1 MTNSEELYDI
11 KRCLLLA
18 EDRLNRGSA
27 DAWSSYDFE
36 ALSIAIATD
45 TGVTLSVTTLKR
57 LWGKLKYAHIPT
69 TTTLN
74 TLAQFVGYKDWRDFK
89 NQTAPP
95 GKLNT
100 TRLEPQP
107 PIHNTALISP
117 EKIPA
122 KRISRKWAWGL
133 LLLLPFLVYGL
144 LSLNNRSTA
153 PVDPS
158 AYIFRCDKIRR
169 SGVPNSVIFHYRA
182 LAATD
187 TVFIAQS
194 WDVSRKTAVPI
205 DKTEHS
211 SIYYTPGYFRAKL
224 MVGQQIV
231 KEDDLMIASDGW
243 VTLIENE
250 SGAPLYFKKDEVER
264 NETISVDEALLSQ
277 YHLPLQPS
285 PPALRF
291 FNVQDMG
298 ALKNDQF
305 VFETTLKS
313 DFHRGSAA
321 CQNVQVL
328 ILCKNDVII
337 VPLCAKGCV
346 GDIFLYAAGRDVSSK
361 QADLSGFGCDLD
373 QWATLRVEAKNK
385 QMRFI
390 VNGQTAYT
398 LTLPH
403 TPTDI
408 VGLQYRFS
416 GTGAIK
422 DTRFI
427 NGNQVIPL

>member
-11 KRCLLLA
+11 KRCLQLA
-18 EDRLNRGSA
+18 EDRLNRGAA
-27 DAWSSYDFE
+27 DAWTSYDFE

-89 NQTAPP
+89 NKTPDKFDTTAP
-95 GKLNT
+95 N
-100 TRLEPQP
+100 PQP
-107 PIHNTALISP
+107 PLPTTALVSP
-117 EKIPA
+117 EKIPT

-133 LLLLPFLVYGL
+133 LLLLPFGIYGL
-144 LSLNNRSTA
+144 LSLNNKTVA

-158 AYIFRCDKIRR
+158 GYIFRCDKIRR

-182 LAATD
+182 LTATD

-194 WDVSRKTAVPI
+194 WDVSRKVAVPI
-205 DKTEHS
+205 DKTDYS
-211 SIYYTPGYFRAKL
+211 SIYYAPGYYRAKL
-224 MVGQQIV
+224 MVGSQIV
-231 KEDDLMIASDGW
+231 KEEDLMIASEGW
-243 VTLIENE
+243 VTMVENE
-250 SGAPLYFKKDEVER
+250 SDVPVYFKKEEVEK
-264 NETISVDEALLSQ
+264 NGEVSVDEALLSQ
-277 YHLPLQPS
+277 YHLPLQPT

-305 VFETTLKS
+305 VFETTVKS
-313 DFHRGSAA
+313 DFHQGSAA
-321 CQNVQVL
+321 CQRIQVL
-328 ILCKNDVII
+328 LLCKNDVIMI
-337 VPLCAKGCV
+337 PLCAKGCV
-346 GDIFLYAAGRDVSSK
+346 GDIFLYAAGKDVKS
-361 QADLSGFGCDLD
+361 QEADLSGFGCDLD
-373 QWATLRVEAKNK
+373 QWATLRVETKNK
-385 QMRFI
+385 EMRFI

-398 LTLPH
+398 LTFPH
-403 TPTDI
+403 APTDI
-408 VGLQYRFS
+408 VGVQYRFS

-427 NGNQVIPL
+427 NGDRVIHL